1 MVSLSSHAKRQQRCR
16 VSKGGPGTE
25 NCKRRQTSR
34 RTRRTTG
41 DAKHPGCFQGQAGV
55 PCKDRAHHRRAQH
68 STSTSLWMGR
78 ISIRD
83 AYQRGGAHDHETF
96 HTSMWD
102 LFFFYLFLYNENFS
116 SLQTITGSE
125 GSRAVWNAHRS
136 SMEALCVD
144 VSYCAQ
150 FYTYSD
156 AFSTT
161 LKQQVACTT
170 PCERLVSVYSCF
182 VSFYFKATT
191 CDVQLQC
198 HRCVLMKVIVC
209 SSTPTL
215 MPFYFSKL
223 VPQDKQFKWYLFFSH
238 LFSILKQYLHNA
250 MSTVLPFK

>member
-1 MVSLSSHAKRQQRCR
+1 MVSLSSHAKRRQRCR
-16 VSKGGPGTE
+16 VSGGGPGTE
-25 NCKRRQTSR
+25 NCKERQTSL
-34 RTRRTTG
+34 RTRRKG

-161 LKQQVACTT
+161 VKQQVACTT
-170 PCERLVSVYSCF
+170 PCERLVSVYFLFRVFLLQSNNLWCTITMPSMCADESYC
-182 VSFYFKATT
+182 VQFYTYSNAFLFFKACTT
-191 CDVQLQC
+191 
-198 HRCVLMKVIVC
+198 
-209 SSTPTL
+209 
-215 MPFYFSKL
+215 SK
-223 VPQDKQFKWYLFFSH
+223 
-238 LFSILKQYLHNA
+238 A
-250 MSTVLPFK
+250 CTTR

>member
-1 MVSLSSHAKRQQRCR
+1 MVSLSSHVKRRQRCR
-16 VSKGGPGTE
+16 VSGGGPGTE
-25 NCKRRQTSR
+25 NCKGRQTSL
-34 RTRRTTG
+34 RTRRKG

-68 STSTSLWMGR
+68 QQVSEWGEFPFATHTR
-78 ISIRD
+78 
-83 AYQRGGAHDHETF
+83 RGGAHDHETF

-161 LKQQVACTT
+161 VKQQVACTT
-170 PCERLVSVYSCF
+170 PCERLVSI
-182 VSFYFKATT
+182 YFLFRVFLLVMYNYNAI
-191 CDVQLQC
+191 DVCWWKLLC
-198 HRCVLMKVIVC
+198 AVL
-209 SSTPTL
+209 
-215 MPFYFSKL
+215 
-223 VPQDKQFKWYLFFSH
+223 H
-238 LFSILKQYLHNA
+238 LL
-250 MSTVLPFK
+250 